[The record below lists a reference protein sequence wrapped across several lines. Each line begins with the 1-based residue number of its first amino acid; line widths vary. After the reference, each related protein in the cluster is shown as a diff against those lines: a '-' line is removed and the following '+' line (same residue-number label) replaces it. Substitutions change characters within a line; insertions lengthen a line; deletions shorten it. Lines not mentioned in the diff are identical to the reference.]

1 MSLSDNTS
9 KIASVLAKVNAL
21 PAQLDTSDATA
32 AAEDIVQGKTAY
44 VNGEKVTGSRKKV
57 TQLTG
62 SVTNKGI
69 LNGLVTLVGKVRQ
82 NAAIDAGKTIGLSL
96 GTEELG
102 NANDADVAKGKT
114 YTSAAGF
121 KRTGTHEEAAA
132 PSGSISITANGTYDV
147 TDKASA
153 VVNVPTSVT
162 QLSCVTDLG
171 LLTFGHEVK
180 TITVNGTAHEYVE
193 YTSNAFSVPA
203 SLAFFDGEFRYS
215 ICVPFY
221 FPYRVGTTQYDC
233 FGTGFLYIWFSQD
246 PATTDLVT
254 TGSITMGADIFTL
267 MAMDSFP
274 AESTPEGTTWSINC
288 VKLISLDEENGM
300 SYQIKFTLSTQATEG
315 LGILTPPNL
324 VSGMTYLTTHLEN
337 VRGLLITY
345 EEETG
350 T

>member
-9 KIASVLAKVNAL
+9 KIASVLTKVNAL

-32 AAEDIVQGKTAY
+32 AAEDIVKDKTAY
-44 VNGEKVTGSRKKV
+44 VNGEKVTGSREKV

-62 SVTNKGI
+62 SVTAKMI
-69 LNGLVTLVGKVRQ
+69 MNGLARFVGKVTQ
-82 NAAIDAGKTIGLSL
+82 NAAIDVGDSIGLSL
-96 GTEELG
+96 GAEELG
-102 NANDADVAKGKT
+102 NADDADVAKGKT

-121 KRTGTHEEAAA
+121 KRTGTKEEAVA

-147 TDKASA
+147 TDKAQA

-171 LLTFGHEVK
+171 LLSFAHEVK

-215 ICVPFY
+215 ICIPFN
-221 FPYRVGTTQYDC
+221 FPYRVGTTRYDC

-246 PATTDLVT
+246 PATTNLVT

-267 MAMDSFP
+267 MDDSSGEIF
-274 AESTPEGTTWSINC
+274 NC
-288 VKLISLDEENGM
+288 VKLISLDGEGT
-300 SYQIKFTLSTQATEG
+300 SYQIRFTLSTQDTEG

-324 VSGMTYLTTHLEN
+324 ESGIKYLTTHLEN

-345 EEETG
+345 EEETE
-350 T
+350 

>member
-1 MSLSDNTS
+1 MSLSDNTT

-69 LNGLVTLVGKVRQ
+69 LNGLATLVGKVTQ

-193 YTSNAFSVPA
+193 YTSNTFSVPA

-215 ICVPFY
+215 ICIPFN
-221 FPYRVGTTQYDC
+221 FPYQVGTTQYDC

-254 TGSITMGADIFTL
+254 TGSITMGAEIFTL
-267 MAMDSFP
+267 MSMDSFP

-288 VKLISLDEENGM
+288 VKLISLDEENGT
-300 SYQIKFTLSTQATEG
+300 SYQIKFTLSTQDTEG

>member
-1 MSLSDNTS
+1 MSLNDNTS

-62 SVTNKGI
+62 SVTSKMI
-69 LNGLVTLVGKVRQ
+69 LNGLATLVGKVKQ
-82 NAAIDAGKTIGLSL
+82 NAAIDAGKIIGLSL
-96 GTEELG
+96 GLDELG
-102 NANDADVAKGKT
+102 DAIDADVAKGKT
-114 YTSAAGF
+114 YTSVGGF

-153 VVNVPTSVT
+153 EVNVPTSVT

-203 SLAFFDGEFRYS
+203 SLASFPGEFRYS
-215 ICVPFY
+215 ICVPFE
-221 FPYRVGTTQYDC
+221 FPYRLSTLEYDC
-233 FGTGFLYIWFSQD
+233 VETGFLYIWFSAD
-246 PATTDLVT
+246 PTVGSLVT
-254 TGSITMGADIFTL
+254 IGSITMGANIFTL
-267 MAMDSFP
+267 MPMDSFP
-274 AESTPEGTTWSINC
+274 AESMPEGTTWSINC
-288 VKLISLDEENGM
+288 VKLIILDDEGT
-300 SYQIKFTLSTQATEG
+300 SYKIRFTLSTQDTEG

-324 VSGMTYLTTHLEN
+324 VSGVDYLTTHLEN

-345 EEETG
+345 EEETD

>member
-1 MSLSDNTS
+1 MSLSDNTT

-69 LNGLVTLVGKVRQ
+69 LNGLVTLVGKVKQ

-114 YTSAAGF
+114 YTSASGF

-162 QLSCVTDLG
+162 QESCVTDLG

-193 YTSNAFSVPA
+193 YTSNTFSVPA
-203 SLAFFDGEFRYS
+203 SLASFEGEFRYS
-215 ICVPFY
+215 ICIPFE
-221 FPYRVGTTQYDC
+221 FPYRLSTLEYDC
-233 FGTGFLYIWFSQD
+233 VETGFLYIWFSAD
-246 PATTDLVT
+246 PTVGSLVT
-254 TGSITMGADIFTL
+254 TGSITMGANIFTL
-267 MAMDSFP
+267 MPMDSFP
-274 AESTPEGTTWSINC
+274 AESMPEGTTWFINC
-288 VKLISLDEENGM
+288 VKLINLDEEGTN
-300 SYQIKFTLSTQATEG
+300 YKIRFTLSTQDTEG
-315 LGILTPPNL
+315 LGILAPPNL
-324 VSGMTYLTTHLEN
+324 VSGTNYLTTHLEN

>member
-1 MSLSDNTS
+1 MSLNDNTT

-21 PAQLDTSDATA
+21 PAQLDTSYATA

-62 SVTNKGI
+62 SVTAKMIMND
-69 LNGLVTLVGKVRQ
+69 LARFVGKVTQ
-82 NAAIDAGKTIGLSL
+82 NAAIDAGKSIGLSL
-96 GTEELG
+96 GAEELG
-102 NANDADVAKGKT
+102 NADDADVAKGKT

-121 KRTGTHEEAAA
+121 KRTGTKEEAVA
-132 PSGSISITANGTYDV
+132 PSGSISITANGIYDV
-147 TDKASA
+147 TDKAQA

-162 QLSCVTDLG
+162 QISCVTDLG
-171 LLTFGHEVK
+171 LLSFAHEVK

-203 SLAFFDGEFRYS
+203 SLAFFEGEFRYS
-215 ICVPFY
+215 ICIPFN

-246 PATTDLVT
+246 PATTNLVT

-274 AESTPEGTTWSINC
+274 AESMPEGTTWSINC
-288 VKLISLDEENGM
+288 VKLISLDEDNGT
-300 SYQIKFTLSTQATEG
+300 SYKIKFTLGTHDTEN
-315 LGILTPPNL
+315 LGILTPPDL
-324 VSGMTYLTTHLEN
+324 VSGINYLTTHLEN

-345 EEETG
+345 EEET

>member
-1 MSLSDNTS
+1 MSLSDNAN
-9 KIASVLAKVNAL
+9 KITAILAAANAL
-21 PAQLDTSDATA
+21 PEALDTSDATA
-32 AAEDIVQGKTAY
+32 TAGDIVKGQTAY
-44 VNGEKVTGSRKKV
+44 VNGVKVTGTRPKPSVV
-57 TQLTG
+57 TAKGLTIVG
-62 SVTNKGI
+62 VQGAVHITGEATTNVAIDKG
-69 LNGLVTLVGKVRQ
+69 GKVKV
-82 NAAIDAGKTIGLSL
+82 IIAGA
-96 GTEELG
+96 ELG
-102 NANDADVAKGKT
+102 DATPADVAKGKT
-114 YTSAAGF
+114 FTSGSGV
-121 KRTGTHEEAAA
+121 KQTGTHEEAVA

-147 TDKASA
+147 TDKAQA

-171 LLTFGHEVK
+171 LLSFAHEVK

-203 SLAFFDGEFRYS
+203 SLAFFEGEFRYS
-215 ICVPFY
+215 ICIPFN

-246 PATTDLVT
+246 PATTNLVT

-274 AESTPEGTTWSINC
+274 AESMPEGTTWSINC
-288 VKLISLDEENGM
+288 VKLISLDEDNGT
-300 SYQIKFTLSTQATEG
+300 SYKIKFTLSTHDTEN
-315 LGILTPPNL
+315 LGILTPPDL
-324 VSGMTYLTTHLEN
+324 VSGINYLTTHLEN

-345 EEETG
+345 EEET